1 MQTNT
6 DFSVPD
12 FFAKYEKPLFWLSG
26 LMAVACFLAGI
37 YYHFELLFVLPFAL
51 LFPALLI
58 LNFRIVFF
66 LMLFVMPVSVET
78 YLGSFGTDLPSEP
91 LVMVLAVCTLFYLIF
106 HYDEIKNPAYKHPIV
121 ELLLVMY

>member
-12 FFAKYEKPLFWLSG
+12 FFAKYEKPLFWSSG
-26 LMAVACFLAGI
+26 VMAVACFLAGI

-58 LNFRIVFF
+58 PKFSDSIF
-66 LMLFVMPVSVET
+66 P
-78 YLGSFGTDLPSEP
+78 D
-91 LVMVLAVCTLFYLIF
+91 AVCDAGFCRDLSW
-106 HYDEIKNPAYKHPIV
+106 
-121 ELLLVMY
+121 